1 MDVTIEARLN
11 NIEKEQEGVFQST
24 ILFFPTTTEDVQA
37 ALRRIE
43 VDGVNYKKVMLS
55 DVNIDAQHVFYPVWE
70 AKHIDELNYLA
81 HRLNELT
88 EADLTVFMAVVECS
102 ERPLSAKD
110 MINISMNLDCYE
122 YSFGVSDDWELGRR
136 LAEDDERL
144 YFPPDVGNMSPSTMR
159 AMPVIYGSKATAGLR
174 RSGIWSKSP
183 RSLSS
188 TIMGR
193 WTYRGSSASLPIRS
207 LRSGSSLQLF
217 RCRPP
222 RMPKNGRRLHRRL
235 RTTTD
240 SRFGTLC
247 PEAVIS

>member
-24 ILFFPTTTEDVQA
+24 ILFFPTTMEDVQA

-144 YFPPDVGNMSPSTMR
+144 YFPPDVEKYVTIDYEGYARDIREQSHGRFTEVGYLEQVSAEFIEHYHGPLD
-159 AMPVIYGSKATAGLR
+159 I
-174 RSGIWSKSP
+174 P
-183 RSLSS
+183 REQRVFAYPQL
-188 TIMGR
+188 TIR
-193 WTYRGSSASLPIRS
+193 E
-207 LRSGSSLQLF
+207 QLAAF
-217 RCRPP
+217 QMQAAKDAEKRQTPP
-222 RMPKNGRRLHRRL
+222 PAHAHNER
-235 RTTTD
+235 
-240 SRFGTLC
+240 
-247 PEAVIS
+247 